1 MIRAIECSASR
12 GFIPYSLTVP
22 SLRAAHAVPMV
33 PVGISG
39 LEVRYVNLSRADGE
53 RPPQCRA
60 PNFKK
65 PRGRPK
71 RRFASQVTKEHALL
85 TQWALSWRLTACRG
99 VTDVYSHI
107 TLLHVARRAVAAVCL
122 NSERYSFTRFPSS
135 YSRSAIFRGASR
147 YPTVIVGLPLRKGR
161 SKYRM
166 C

>member
-1 MIRAIECSASR
+1 MIRTTECSASR

-22 SLRAAHAVPMV
+22 SLCAAHAVPMV
-33 PVGISG
+33 PVEISG
-39 LEVRYVNLSRADGE
+39 LEVRYANLNRADGE

-71 RRFASQVTKEHALL
+71 RRFAPQATKEHALP
-85 TQWALSWRLTACRG
+85 TQRALPWRLTACRG
-99 VTDVYSHI
+99 VADVYSHI
-107 TLLHVARRAVAAVCL
+107 TLLHVARSAVAAVCL
-122 NSERYSFTRFPSS
+122 ISERYSFTRFPSS

-147 YPTVIVGLPLRKGR
+147 YPTVIIGLPLLKSR